1 MERILTAAADAN
13 AEAER
18 SCVRCAWVNTANRL
32 YVDYHDRQ
40 WGVPVH
46 DDRLLFEMLILEGAQ
61 AGLSWETILKKRE
74 AYRRAFDFFDPV
86 IVARYNDDT
95 KAELLGNAGIVRNRR
110 KIESAVQ
117 NARVFLSIQE
127 EAGSFD
133 RYLWDWVGGK
143 PVVLAAGTLAE
154 IPVTDAVSDALSADL
169 KRRGMSFVGSTIMYA
184 FMQAV
189 GMING
194 HTIDCFRFKD
204 LR

>member
-74 AYRRAFDFFDPV
+74 AYRRAFDFFDPA

-95 KAELLGNAGIVRNRR
+95 KAELLANAGIVRNLR

-127 EAGSFD
+127 ETGSFD
-133 RYLWDWVGGK
+133 RYLWNWVGGK

-169 KRRGMSFVGSTIMYA
+169 KRRGMSFVGSTIIYA

-194 HTIDCFRFKD
+194 HTTDCFRFND

>member
-74 AYRRAFDFFDPV
+74 AYRRAFDFFDPA

-95 KAELLGNAGIVRNRR
+95 KAELLANAGIVRNLR

-127 EAGSFD
+127 ETGSFD
-133 RYLWDWVGGK
+133 RYLWNWVGGK

-194 HTIDCFRFKD
+194 HTTDCFRFND

>member
-194 HTIDCFRFKD
+194 HTTDCFRFND

>member
-74 AYRRAFDFFDPV
+74 AYRRAFDFFDPA

-127 EAGSFD
+127 ETGSFD
-133 RYLWDWVGGK
+133 RYLWNWVGGK

-194 HTIDCFRFKD
+194 HTTDCFRFND

>member
-74 AYRRAFDFFDPV
+74 AYRRAFDFFDPA

-95 KAELLGNAGIVRNRR
+95 KAELLGNAGIVRNLR

-127 EAGSFD
+127 ETGSFD
-133 RYLWDWVGGK
+133 RYLWNWVGGK

-194 HTIDCFRFKD
+194 HTTDCFRFND